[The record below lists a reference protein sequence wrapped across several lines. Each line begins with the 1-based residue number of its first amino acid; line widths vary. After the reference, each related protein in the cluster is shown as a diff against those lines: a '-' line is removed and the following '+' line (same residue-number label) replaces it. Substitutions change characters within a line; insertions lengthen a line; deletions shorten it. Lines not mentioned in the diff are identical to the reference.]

1 MHLNKVILKLLIWE
15 ETKANIIIIDSN
27 PIFYFIS
34 YLGMMLPY
42 SIPQL
47 HGSDIS
53 DTAANSYSLPDLA
66 NLL

>member
-27 PIFYFIS
+27 PIFCFIS
-34 YLGMMLPY
+34 YLGMTLPY
-42 SIPQL
+42 SISQL

-66 NLL
+66 NLF